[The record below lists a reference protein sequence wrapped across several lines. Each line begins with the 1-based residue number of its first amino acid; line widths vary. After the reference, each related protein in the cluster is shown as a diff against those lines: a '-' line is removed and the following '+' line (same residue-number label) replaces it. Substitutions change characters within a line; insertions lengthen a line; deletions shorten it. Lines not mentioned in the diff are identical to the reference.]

1 MSEIKTQLV
10 RAVLTD
16 SHFWIPVA
24 VLAIGVSLLL
34 YLR

>member
-1 MSEIKTQLV
+1 MTQRSGPLV

-24 VLAIGVSLLL
+24 VLAVGVCLLL
-34 YLR
+34 WLR